1 LGKKIALSLLAV
13 ILTGLLAHPAF
24 AHNFVQNSNSDLI
37 AKIQEFKTE
46 SNLVADNISNST
58 LAQWHVSKS
67 QEYFGS
73 NEISGL
79 AQSNSTLAS
88 NISTAIDDLY
98 SQPGQPNVDPAVAAQ
113 KASALNQM
121 LDQAESAEIN
131 VSDQNNSTIQSLA
144 IIGVLNEALKDYGD
158 AIGSTVDLTNMSN
171 MNMGSMSGMQSGNN
185 MQGMTGMQSGNNMQ
199 GMTGMQSGNNMQG
212 MTGKSSTA
220 IVNVAAYQSA
230 QALTDTAQTMF
241 NNLESIAPSS
251 SSPYLDKIGNA
262 LMDLKQAI
270 NSKESGNNVMMI
282 VHMQIHPNFISGFN
296 LQIIPEFPM
305 PILLVLISLIGMV
318 VMSRVFPRVL

>member
-1 LGKKIALSLLAV
+1 MINTLGKKIALSLLAV
-13 ILTGLLAHPAF
+13 ILTGALAHPAF

-46 SNLVADNISNST
+46 SNLVAENISNST

-73 NEISGL
+73 NEIIGL
-79 AQSNSTLAS
+79 SQSNSTLAS
-88 NISTAIDDLY
+88 NVSTAIDDLY
-98 SQPGQPNVDPAVAAQ
+98 SQSGQPNADPTVAAQ

-121 LDQAESAEIN
+121 LDQAESAEIS
-131 VSDQNNSTIQSLA
+131 VSDQNNATIQSLA

-158 AIGSTVDLTNMSN
+158 AIGSNVDLTNMSN

-185 MQGMTGMQSGNNMQ
+185 MPGMSGM
-199 GMTGMQSGNNMQG
+199 
-212 MTGKSSTA
+212 SSTP

-241 NNLESIAPSS
+241 NNLKSIAPSS

-262 LMDLKQAI
+262 LMDLKQAV
-270 NSKESGNNVMMI
+270 NSKESGNSVMMI

-296 LQIIPEFPM
+296 LQVVPEFPM
-305 PILLVLISLIGMV
+305 PILLVVISFIGIV
-318 VMSRVFPRVL
+318 VMSRVFPRVR

>member
-1 LGKKIALSLLAV
+1 MGKKIALSLLAV

-185 MQGMTGMQSGNNMQ
+185 MQGMTG
-199 GMTGMQSGNNMQG
+199 
-212 MTGKSSTA
+212 KSSTA